1 LWAAQKLSTAKYGRI
16 YITKAVLSRTA
27 FFALFHSP
35 FISTNLFLKPY
46 EPTQIIQYHKAR
58 IRRFG
63 ISSPMALGWNT
74 SDTQQIRFHILS
86 QIADLSGQ
94 SVLDIGSGL
103 GDFRPFLGERFARI
117 CYTGID
123 QMEEFICSAQKLYG
137 GLPNTNF
144 IQGNFWT
151 SELVLS
157 CKKGLAF
164 NLLSVVGHPPGELK
178 AYNPDIIR
186 SHCLGLTQK
195 VEILEGYLDGDFTV
209 FMKKSEPWQ

>member
-1 LWAAQKLSTAKYGRI
+1 
-16 YITKAVLSRTA
+16 
-27 FFALFHSP
+27 
-35 FISTNLFLKPY
+35 
-46 EPTQIIQYHKAR
+46 
-58 IRRFG
+58 
-63 ISSPMALGWNT
+63 MALGWNT

-151 SELVLS
+151 SELADADYVFASGSLNYKHEDADFIFKMIEKLFLS